1 MMDAV
6 DSPRPAPAGRAVW
19 ALAISAALHA
29 TLLLSAA
36 GKPDG
41 GVIMDTAINLPST
54 APSVLQVM
62 FQQASAVVDL
72 VSGAPETSAPVLDN
86 ATPALITGSEPVAGR
101 DGLLPLGSSPRYYL
115 PNELDTRPQIR
126 TRVDPVYPKAAAEQG
141 LTAAFTLRVFIDEQ
155 GRVENVMVPGKN
167 AADPFVAAVVTAFG
181 SASYTP
187 GLKDGVPVKS
197 LLLIEVNFEALDI
210 AETFR
215 GRSY

>member
-6 DSPRPAPAGRAVW
+6 DSPRPAPAGHAVW

-41 GVIMDTAINLPST
+41 GVVMDTTINLPST

-62 FQQASAVVDL
+62 FQQAGAVVDR
-72 VSGAPETSAPVLDN
+72 VSGAPETSAPVPDN

-115 PNELDTRPQIR
+115 TNELDTRPQIR

-141 LTAAFTLRVFIDEQ
+141 ITAAFTLRVFIDEQ
-155 GRVENVMVPGKN
+155 GRVENVVVPGKN
-167 AADPFVAAVVTAFG
+167 AADPFVAAVVAAFG

-197 LLLIEVNFEALDI
+197 LLLIEVNFETLDV
-210 AETFR
+210 AESFR
-215 GRSY
+215 GKSY

>member
-72 VSGAPETSAPVLDN
+72 VSGAPETSAPVPDN

>member
-6 DSPRPAPAGRAVW
+6 DTSRPAPAGRAVW
-19 ALAISAALHA
+19 ALVISASMHA
-29 TLLLSAA
+29 ALLLSAA

-41 GVIMDTAINLPST
+41 GVIMNTAIQLPAT

-62 FQQASAVVDL
+62 FQQAGVVVDL
-72 VSGAPETSAPVLDN
+72 VSDMPETSTPAPDE

-115 PNELDTRPQIR
+115 TNELDTRPQIR

-141 LTAAFTLRVFIDEQ
+141 LTAAFTLRVFIDER
-155 GRVENVMVPGKN
+155 GRVENVVVPGKN
-167 AADPFVAAVVTAFG
+167 AADPFVAAVVAAFG

-197 LLLIEVNFEALDI
+197 LLLIEVNFETLDV
-210 AETFR
+210 AESFR
-215 GRSY
+215 GKAY

>member
-19 ALAISAALHA
+19 ALAISAVLHA

-41 GVIMDTAINLPST
+41 GVVMDTAIKLPST

-62 FQQASAVVDL
+62 FQQAGAVVDL
-72 VSGAPETSAPVLDN
+72 ISSAPETSAPVPDN
-86 ATPALITGSEPVAGR
+86 AAPALITGSEPVAGR

-197 LLLIEVNFEALDI
+197 LLLIEVNFEALDV

>member
-62 FQQASAVVDL
+62 FQQAGAVVDL
-72 VSGAPETSAPVLDN
+72 VSGAPETSAPVPDN

-101 DGLLPLGSSPRYYL
+101 NGLLPLGSSPRYYL

-141 LTAAFTLRVFIDEQ
+141 ITAAFTLRVFIDEQ
-155 GRVENVMVPGKN
+155 GRVENVVVPGKN
-167 AADPFVAAVVTAFG
+167 AADPFVAAVVAAFG

-197 LLLIEVNFEALDI
+197 LLLIEVNFETLDV

-215 GRSY
+215 GKTY